1 MQPKSGTTNDQVA
14 KRSSGGATSAARYQA
29 FMSRSMPP
37 DEARLMLDTYEAT
50 IRPITLADRPLMHE
64 LTVAVFWPHRAH
76 DLDAFL

>member
-50 IRPITLADRPLMHE
+50 IRPITLADR
-64 LTVAVFWPHRAH
+64 TN
-76 DLDAFL
+76 